1 MNYKLFVCLCVN
13 NSIEPTTRNLCR
25 ESFLKITMACFKN
38 RKKTIEMKELPTLKE
53 WPRQHNYVCLIEVIR
68 KQRRSSSLMWTPAK
82 GILKKSFI
90 QYKSKVI
97 QLRSQKRLCSFFPEV
112 FWPWEGPR
120 GLRQRHAKLQE
131 CTSRVILWQNWCKFS
146 SYIFH
151 LADPKFDSRPTDR
164 ESFFFRDSTLL
175 KIINVWTNCH
185 LQQKMDFEY
194 FSRGRS
200 TSLRLSDLR
209 LK

>member
-53 WPRQHNYVCLIEVIR
+53 WPRQHNYICLIEVIR

-97 QLRSQKRLCSFFPEV
+97 QLRSQKRLRSFFPEV
-112 FWPWEGPR
+112 FWPWEGQR
-120 GLRQRHAKLQE
+120 DLRQRHAKLQE

-146 SYIFH
+146 SY
-151 LADPKFDSRPTDR
+151 
-164 ESFFFRDSTLL
+164 STLL
-175 KIINVWTNCH
+175 TQNSTVGRLIEIH
-185 LQQKMDFEY
+185 SSFEI
-194 FSRGRS
+194 
-200 TSLRLSDLR
+200 LPCW
-209 LK
+209 K